1 MATCRYRCTLCRAAK
16 NTLGLTTTTMPSST
30 FLGIEAQ
37 NWAIVFATL
46 VGPILAVQAQKAIE
60 ALRERRHRK
69 TYVFEQLMATR
80 RARLSPEHVRALN
93 MIDLVFYGQRVM
105 GVQRRAAAEQR
116 VLDCWKE
123 YLDHLNTR
131 NDDEPIAQ
139 WVAKGD
145 ELFTN
150 ILHAISSD
158 IGYRFDRVQLKRSAY
173 SPIAHG
179 ELEEEQN
186 ELRKATLSLVTGKH
200 ALKMNVVAMPID
212 PEMASANAAAIQRLG
227 SAVQNGALQ
236 VEVASEKGSE

>member
-1 MATCRYRCTLCRAAK
+1 MQPL
-16 NTLGLTTTTMPSST
+16 L
-30 FLGIEAQ
+30 FFGIEIKD
-37 NWAIVFATL
+37 WAVVFATL
-46 VGPILAVQAQKAIE
+46 VGPILAVQAQKAVE
-60 ALRERRHRK
+60 AIRERKHRK

-80 RARLSPEHVRALN
+80 AARLSSEHVRALN

-105 GVQRRAAAEQR
+105 GVQRRSPGEQR

-123 YLDHLNTR
+123 YLDHLNNR
-131 NDDEPIAQ
+131 NEEEPPVQ

-150 ILHAISSD
+150 ILHAVAGD
-158 IGYRFDRVQLKRSAY
+158 IGYRFDRVQLKRGAY

-179 ELEEEQN
+179 QLEEEQN

-212 PEMASANAAAIQRLG
+212 PEVANANAEAIQRIG

-236 VEVASEKGSE
+236 VEIANEKVVK

>member
-1 MATCRYRCTLCRAAK
+1 MQPA
-16 NTLGLTTTTMPSST
+16 T
-30 FLGIEAQ
+30 FLGIEVQ
-37 NWAIVFATL
+37 NWVIVFATL
-46 VGPILAVQAQKAIE
+46 AGPILAVQAQKAIE
-60 ALRERRHRK
+60 ALRERHHRK

-105 GVQRRAAAEQR
+105 GVQRRTTAEQR

-123 YLDHLNTR
+123 YLDHLNNR
-131 NDDEPIAQ
+131 NDEEPIAQ

-150 ILHAISSD
+150 ILHAISAD
-158 IGYRFDRVQLKRSAY
+158 IGYRFDRVQLKRGAY

-179 ELEEEQN
+179 EIEEEQN

-200 ALKMNVVAMPID
+200 ALKMNVVGMPID
-212 PEMASANAAAIQRLG
+212 PDVASANAAAIQRLG
-227 SAVQNGALQ
+227 SAVQNGAIQ
-236 VEVASEKGSE
+236 VEIASDKAAE